1 MTTKKFV
8 FQFETEIEGYN
19 FVYKRVVAVTLEAWR
34 CSKRGDIVRFLAV
47 S

>member
-1 MTTKKFV
+1 MRRERFV
-8 FQFETEIEGYN
+8 FEFEAEIEGYD

-34 CSKRGDIVRFLAV
+34 CSKRGDIVRSRAG